1 MFVLP
6 DFDENGKLPRGV
18 HEASW
23 GEFVERFGN
32 TEHRHRLLQGLK
44 EALQA
49 LRAAGCK
56 RVYIDG
62 SFVTAK
68 EVPNDWDGCWDTD
81 GVDLAALDPILRQF
95 ANKRAAQKAKYLGE
109 FFPAQMTNGG
119 AGKVILEFF
128 QTDKE
133 TGGAKGIVALELQRL
148 SP

>member
-1 MFVLP
+1 MLP
-6 DFDENGKLPRGV
+6 DFDENGNLPRGI

-23 GEFVERFGN
+23 REFVERFGN

-49 LRAAGCK
+49 LRVAGCK

-81 GVDLAALDPILRQF
+81 GVDVGALDPILRQF

-109 FFPAQMTNGG
+109 FFPAQMSNGG

-133 TGGAKGIVALELQRL
+133 TGGAKGIVALDL
-148 SP
+148 

>member
-1 MFVLP
+1 MLP
-6 DFDENGKLPRGV
+6 DYDENGKLPQGV

-23 GEFVERFGN
+23 GEFVTRFGN

-56 RVYIDG
+56 RVYVDG

-81 GVDLAALDPILRQF
+81 GVDLRTLDPLLRQF
-95 ANKRAAQKAKYLGE
+95 ANKRAAQKAKFLGE
-109 FFPAQMTNGG
+109 FFPADMTEGG
-119 AGKVILEFF
+119 AGKMFLEFF

-133 TGGAKGIVALELQRL
+133 TGDAKGIVALDLERL
-148 SP
+148 LP